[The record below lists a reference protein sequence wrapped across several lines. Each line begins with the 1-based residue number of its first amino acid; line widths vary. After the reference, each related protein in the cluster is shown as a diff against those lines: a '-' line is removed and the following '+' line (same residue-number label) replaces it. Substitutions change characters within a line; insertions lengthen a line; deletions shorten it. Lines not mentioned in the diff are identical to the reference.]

1 MAVEGQV
8 QMDDNFVGGNRTGQN
23 RGVPAGRVGAE
34 SLALEWYLIGQDL
47 DVC

>member
-8 QMDDNFVGGNRTGQN
+8 QVGNNFVGGNRTGQN

-34 SLALEWYLIGQDL
+34 SLTLKL
-47 DVC
+47 